1 MVSDPVEDVLGE
13 LARLAADLG
22 PALAPAGH
30 TELLQAVTRA
40 VRELFS
46 AAACSLALVD
56 QDGEWLE
63 FAAAAGAGS
72 EAVVGMRIP
81 AGQGVAGWVLASG
94 QPIELSDVARDPRF
108 ARDVAERTGYVP
120 RSILAMPVEGSQQTL
135 GVLEV
140 LDRGGAGGLGAD
152 QGQLLTLFA
161 RQAALAVEQARVFAD
176 LGRAL
181 LQAAALTAGGAS
193 LRDALTR
200 AAQAAPRPAAEL
212 AELAARFHAL
222 ARLGPDERRAAIELL
237 GVVVAYAERQ
247 RGWW

>member
-1 MVSDPVEDVLGE
+1 VSDHVEDVLGE

-30 TELLQAVTRA
+30 AELLQAVTQA

-56 QDGEWLE
+56 PDGEWLE
-63 FAAAAGAGS
+63 FVAAAGAGA
-72 EAVVGMRIP
+72 EVVVGMRIP
-81 AGQGVAGWVLASG
+81 AGRGVAGWVLASG

-152 QGQLLTLFA
+152 K
-161 RQAALAVEQARVFAD
+161 
-176 LGRAL
+176 
-181 LQAAALTAGGAS
+181 AS
-193 LRDALTR
+193 SWPSSLS
-200 AAQAAPRPAAEL
+200 
-212 AELAARFHAL
+212 
-222 ARLGPDERRAAIELL
+222 RRRWRSSRHGCSLI
-237 GVVVAYAERQ
+237 
-247 RGWW
+247 

>member
-1 MVSDPVEDVLGE
+1 VSDHVEDVLGE

-30 TELLQAVTRA
+30 AELLQAVTQA

-56 QDGEWLE
+56 PDGEWLE
-63 FAAAAGAGS
+63 FVAAAGAGA
-72 EAVVGMRIP
+72 EVVVGMRIP
-81 AGQGVAGWVLASG
+81 AGRGVAGWVLASG

-140 LDRGGAGGLGAD
+140 LDRGRTGGLDAD
-152 QGQLLTLFA
+152 EGQLLALFA
-161 RQAALAVEQARVFAD
+161 RQAALAVEQAQVFAD

-181 LQAAALTAGGAS
+181 LQAAALTAQGRS
-193 LRDALTR
+193 LREALTR
-200 AAQAAPRPAAEL
+200 AARVAPRPTAEL

-222 ARLGPDERRAAIELL
+222 ARLGPDERGAATELL
-237 GVVVAYAERQ
+237 GVVVAYAERR

>member
-1 MVSDPVEDVLGE
+1 MSDHVEDVLGE
-13 LARLAADLG
+13 LAGLAADLG

-30 TELLQAVTRA
+30 AALLQAVTEV

-63 FAAAAGAGS
+63 FVAAAGAGA
-72 EAVVGMRIP
+72 ELVVGIRIP
-81 AGQGVAGWVLASG
+81 VGRGVAGWVLASG

-140 LDRGGAGGLGAD
+140 LDRGRTGGLGAD
-152 QGQLLTLFA
+152 QGQLLALFA

-181 LQAAALTAGGAS
+181 LQAAARAAGGAS

-200 AAQAAPRPAAEL
+200 VAQVAPRPAAEL
-212 AELAARFHAL
+212 AELATRFHAL
-222 ARLGPDERRAAIELL
+222 ARLGPDERRAATELL
-237 GVVVAYAERQ
+237 GVVVAYAER
-247 RGWW
+247 RRSWW

>member
-1 MVSDPVEDVLGE
+1 MSDHVEDVLGE

-30 TELLQAVTRA
+30 AELLQAVTQA
-40 VRELFS
+40 VRDLFS

-63 FAAAAGAGS
+63 FVAAAGAGA
-72 EAVVGMRIP
+72 EVVVGMRIP
-81 AGQGVAGWVLASG
+81 AGQGIAGWVLASD

-152 QGQLLTLFA
+152 QGQLLALFA
-161 RQAALAVEQARVFAD
+161 RQVALAVEQARVFAD

-181 LQAAALTAGGAS
+181 LQAAALTAEGAS
-193 LRDALTR
+193 LREALTR

-222 ARLGPDERRAAIELL
+222 ARLGSDERRAATELL
-237 GVVVAYAERQ
+237 GVVVAYAERR